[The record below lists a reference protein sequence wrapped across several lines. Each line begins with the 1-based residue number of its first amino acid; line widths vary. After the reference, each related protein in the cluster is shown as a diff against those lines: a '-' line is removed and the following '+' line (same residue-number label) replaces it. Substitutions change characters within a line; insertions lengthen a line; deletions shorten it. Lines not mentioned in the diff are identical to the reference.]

1 MRKLRILYP
10 SPILLVGRLFWLT
23 GMAFSLVLIYWAV
36 EDVMQS
42 GLHFENGLMYSFL
55 ALIFILGGYAAFHLW
70 PLIFGELTLTADYVK
85 WHALFMRSVKIPYS
99 ELRYVEIRRFDEG
112 NVVPDLYGTGQ
123 MYLLLSTKPL
133 PKKRIDKIHCGDGLI
148 KYQFLRQDLSRG
160 VSA

>member
-99 ELRYVEIRRFDEG
+99 ELRYVEIRRFDEEMWF
-112 NVVPDLYGTGQ
+112 LI
-123 MYLLLSTKPL
+123 STEPGRCISCC
-133 PKKRIDKIHCGDGLI
+133 PPSRCRRSGLI
-148 KYQFLRQDLSRG
+148 K
-160 VSA
+160 SAAVTD